1 MPLANFRAAY
11 LLEWSEGSHSFRKED
26 PAVGR
31 RNRFAARKDQGMAQ
45 YQVEVLPSGVGMA
58 PLLQQQDAVKGQP
71 RWTTPDDNMP

>member
-1 MPLANFRAAY
+1 VQLTCSNGRKGRTRSEKKILPLADATGLRHGKTKA
-11 LLEWSEGSHSFRKED
+11 W
-26 PAVGR
+26 
-31 RNRFAARKDQGMAQ
+31 RNIRLAQ